1 VALPFADRVRAGQA
15 LGRRLVQ
22 LLGRGG
28 DVVVLGLP
36 RGGVVVAAEVAS
48 ALGAP
53 LDAFGVRKLAV
64 PGRPELAMGAVA
76 AGGVLVWN
84 DEVLRQHRPAAQDV
98 AAVLDAERAE
108 LARRER
114 AYRGDRAP
122 PVLAGRTVVAV
133 DDGVATGSTAR
144 AALGA
149 VRMLR
154 PALVI
159 FAAPLVPVGLDLRP
173 EADEMVALASP
184 NPFGAVSNHYRDFS
198 ETTDDEVRRALDN
211 GQPA

>member
-1 VALPFADRVRAGQA
+1 VALPFADRVQAGRA

-22 LLGRGG
+22 LLGRDG

-64 PGRPELAMGAVA
+64 PGRSELAMGAVA

-98 AAVLDAERAE
+98 AAVLEAERAE

-114 AYRGDRAP
+114 AYRGDRAA

-159 FAAPLVPVGLDLRP
+159 FAAPLVPAGLDLRP
-173 EADEMVALASP
+173 EADEVVALASP
-184 NPFGAVSNHYRDFS
+184 DPFGAVSNHYRDFS
-198 ETTDDEVRRALDN
+198 ATTDDEVRRALDN